1 MILSKNYNPLRISS
15 HRLKMEGPIIANCT
29 CHPQTQ
35 GVGDKTDAT
44 PRFVKDLL
52 KNKITA
58 LENELSKNTS

>member
-1 MILSKNYNPLRISS
+1 M
-15 HRLKMEGPIIANCT
+15 KMEGPVIANCT

-44 PRFVKDLL
+44 PMFVKDLL